1 MREKGFDAIHTLE
14 LPNRNATKDSEIRL
28 LSIQD
33 ERIVI
38 SKDVDFYDSY
48 TTKQEPYKLVYLTIG
63 NLSNKELL
71 KIFDKNLSH
80 LIAVLEHSS
89 VVEMNQHFLIT
100 LFWDNRAMNCAI
112 LKTEGCNR
120 FGDRT

>member
-1 MREKGFDAIHTLE
+1 MREKGFDAVHTLE
-14 LPNRNATKDSEIRL
+14 LPNRNATKDSEIML
-28 LSIQD
+28 LSLQE

-48 TTKQEPYKLVYLTIG
+48 TAKQEPYKLVYLTIG

-71 KIFDKNLSH
+71 HLFDKNLSH
-80 LIAVLEHSS
+80 LIAVLERSS

-100 LFWDNRAMNCAI
+100 LF
-112 LKTEGCNR
+112 
-120 FGDRT
+120 